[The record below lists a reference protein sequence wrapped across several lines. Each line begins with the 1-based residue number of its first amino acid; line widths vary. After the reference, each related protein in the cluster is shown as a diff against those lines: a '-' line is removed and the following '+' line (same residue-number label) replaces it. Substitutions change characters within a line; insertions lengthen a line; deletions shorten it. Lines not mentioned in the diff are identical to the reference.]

1 MGLFDFLKSKFKMRN
16 FFNLLIFFS
25 TFTFSQS
32 AKEFLLNDNEKIMSK
47 VNLSDVISESKNYE
61 YNFVRD
67 KNQNYIFKDGG
78 FSFVAITK
86 EIDSNNPEVFPN
98 YSVGQII
105 KRYFFLGD
113 DIDDKCIILKV
124 DTQIRLIEY
133 ENVSAI
139 QIKNCFSKIKKD
151 IINVIEKN
159 NWVTINNSNKINYET
174 DIFSTEYIDV
184 LEEKALRKKSD
195 FNDVFMDH
203 FFLNGISFKNVTISN
218 GNLIKNHSFYFS
230 FEDLFFRKT
239 EESLK
244 KAEKIF
250 LPFEES
256 RYKIGNQDIREIN
269 QFDLEAMV
277 KFFIEDCKRI
287 NKNVPKIN
295 SLKATFE
302 TLDGEK
308 IALAYG
314 LGDDTSIIIK
324 VDPVKWENSNIVK
337 RWYIIYHELGHDVL
351 NLEHGQ
357 GGKMMYNFADKEYS
371 WDDFF
376 NDKDYMIYSIKD
388 KVFSSEIETVKIG
401 NQEWTVENLDVSRYR
416 NGDIIPEVNDPK
428 EWANLKT
435 GAWCYYYNDPRYGK
449 IYGKLYNWYAVND
462 PRGLAPEGFHIP
474 SDTEWTKLTDYLGGR
489 EVAGGKMKAIGTSL
503 WNSPNNNATND
514 SGFSGLPGASRS
526 DDGTY
531 GLITYHGHWWSLSE
545 FNIITDA
552 WCRYLHHSNGL
563 AYKSWSNKKNGF
575 SVRCLRD

>member
-1 MGLFDFLKSKFKMRN
+1 MNKILLFFIFPTFL
-16 FFNLLIFFS
+16 
-25 TFTFSQS
+25 FSQS
-32 AKEFLLNDNEKIMSK
+32 SKDFLINDNEKIMSK
-47 VNLSDVISESKNYE
+47 VNLSDVISESKNYG

-67 KNQNYIFKDGG
+67 EKQNYIFKDGPLGG
-78 FSFVAITK
+78 FNYVLLKK
-86 EIDSNNPEVFPN
+86 EIDPYNPGIFPN
-98 YSVGQII
+98 NSVGFIY
-105 KRYFFLGD
+105 KKYFFLNKE
-113 DIDDKCIILKV
+113 IDDKCIIWKI
-124 DTQIRLIEY
+124 DTKIILNEY
-133 ENVSAI
+133 EYVSAI
-139 QIKNCFSKIKKD
+139 QIKNFFKEI
-151 IINVIEKN
+151 KN
-159 NWVTINNSNKINYET
+159 NLDKNIDDRNWLIIENYNKINCK
-174 DIFSTEYIDV
+174 IWSEYFDV
-184 LEEKALRKKSD
+184 IEEKAIRKKSN

-203 FFLNGISFKNVTISN
+203 FFLNGICFKNVTTSA
-218 GNLIKNHSFYFS
+218 GYVLKCHSFYFS
-230 FEDLFFRKT
+230 FKDKLTLET
-239 EESLK
+239 EK
-244 KAEKIF
+244 GFQDIEKIF

-269 QFDLEAMV
+269 QYDLEAMV
-277 KFFIEDCKRI
+277 KFFIEDCKKI
-287 NKNVPKIN
+287 NKNIPKIN
-295 SLKATFE
+295 TLKTTFE

-357 GGKMMYNFADKEYS
+357 GGKMMFNFADKEYS

-376 NDKDYMIYSIKD
+376 NDKDYMINSIKD

-416 NGDIIPEVNDPK
+416 NGDIIPEVKDPE

-435 GAWCYYYNDPRYGK
+435 GAWCYYYNDPSYYNDPRYGK

-474 SDTEWTKLTDYLGGR
+474 SDTEWTKLIDYLGGR

-526 DDGTY
+526 YDGTY
-531 GLITYHGHWWSLSE
+531 GLINYHGDWWSSSE
-545 FNIITDA
+545 FNTTDA
-552 WCRYLHHSNGL
+552 WFRYIHHINGL
-563 AYKSWSNKKNGF
+563 AYQNWRNKKYGF